1 MGEFR
6 FEPSLFTYRAEV
18 MEALAEA
25 GFTWLESFSAVDLR
39 HSEYGL
45 EVCGIPQQ
53 AEARKIQA
61 VLRRKLPSWRFP
73 HIVFN
78 DLERDRG
85 WKVVIQREP
94 DRGTT
99 NVYEV

>member
-25 GFTWLESFSAVDLR
+25 GFNWLEKFTAVDLR

-53 AEARKIQA
+53 IEARKIQA
-61 VLRRKLPSWRFP
+61 MLRRKLPSWKFSYIAY
-73 HIVFN
+73 HDF
-78 DLERDRG
+78 ERDRG
-85 WKVVIQREP
+85 WKVVIQKET
-94 DRGTT
+94 DRGDTSFR
-99 NVYEV
+99 EV